1 MLGAEGSKS
10 KYRFTIK
17 VNVAIIMML
26 SEEEEKDSKKHLPAK
41 LTTKKNFE

>member
-17 VNVAIIMML
+17 VNVAIILML
-26 SEEEEKDSKKHLPAK
+26 SEEEKDSKKHLPAK